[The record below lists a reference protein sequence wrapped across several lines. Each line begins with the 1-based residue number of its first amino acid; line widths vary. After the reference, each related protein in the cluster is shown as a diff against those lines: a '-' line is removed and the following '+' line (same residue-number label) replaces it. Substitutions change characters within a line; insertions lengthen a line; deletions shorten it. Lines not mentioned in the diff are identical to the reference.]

1 MNPLGFLR
9 VNNSFLHDVF
19 VNLSVSNLRTREL
32 AQKGGKI
39 QLIIGEPLHHSAL
52 SII

>member
-1 MNPLGFLR
+1 MNPLGFLY

-32 AQKGGKI
+32 GQKK
-39 QLIIGEPLHHSAL
+39 GEKYS
-52 SII
+52 